1 MFTGDIIEY
10 ILILINMWMLI
21 WKLYQNWPWLHESFS
36 VKLV

>member
-21 WKLYQNWPWLHESFS
+21 GKLY
-36 VKLV
+36 KK